1 MDKFIDYGFDIR
13 CASDIL
19 LEEGAYDALC
29 KDRHLLESTIA
40 RVEHYLSA
48 PR

>member
-1 MDKFIDYGFDIR
+1 MDKFNDYGFDIR

-29 KDRHLLESTIA
+29 KDRHLLESTSA
-40 RVEHYLSA
+40 RVERYLSA